1 MILVKFSH
9 TEGMSTGVKILLVV
23 AIGAGAGAV
32 AVPVAAPALLAALG
46 FTGTGIVAGSLAAA
60 WQAKWGI
67 GALFAA
73 TQSAGMAGFS
83 VATYI
88 LLGLTGGAAGG
99 GVTGLIT
106 WLLGEGDH
114 CGLDEH

>member
-1 MILVKFSH
+1 
-9 TEGMSTGVKILLVV
+9 MSTGIKILLVA
-23 AIGAGAGAV
+23 AIGAGAV

-46 FTGTGIVAGSLAAA
+46 FTSTGIAAGSLAAA

-67 GALFAA
+67 GALFA
-73 TQSAGMAGFS
+73 TTHSAGMAGFA

-88 LLGLTGGAAGG
+88 LLGLTGGVAGG
-99 GVTGLIT
+99 GVAGLIT
-106 WLLGEGDH
+106 WLIGQGDH

>member
-1 MILVKFSH
+1 M
-9 TEGMSTGVKILLVV
+9 GVKIVLVV
-23 AIGAGAGAV
+23 AIGAGAV

-46 FTGTGIVAGSLAAA
+46 FTGTGIAASSLAAA

-73 TQSAGMAGFS
+73 IQSAGMAGFS

-88 LLGLTGGAAGG
+88 LLALTGGAAGG
-99 GVTGLIT
+99 GVAGLIT
-106 WLLGEGDH
+106 WLLGQGDH